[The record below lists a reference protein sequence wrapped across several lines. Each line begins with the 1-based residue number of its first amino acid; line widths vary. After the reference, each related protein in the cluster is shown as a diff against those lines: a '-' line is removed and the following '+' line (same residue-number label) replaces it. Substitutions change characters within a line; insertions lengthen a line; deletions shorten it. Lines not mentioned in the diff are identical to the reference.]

1 MAMGGSARSTMYSK
15 AKVFGHP
22 LHPVLVSFPVAFYT
36 TTAVAYLSYA
46 ATGKL
51 FCFQVGVVANVAG
64 VLTAVL
70 AAVPGFIDW
79 RWGVP
84 GGHPAKSM
92 GLLHMGLNV
101 TTLVL
106 ATVNAAVQIHKWS
119 DIAPTAGLAVV
130 FSILCLFATALAG
143 YLGGELVQRHHVGID
158 LTPEQSRLDVGAH
171 ARITDNS
178 SPSGRWLS

>member
-1 MAMGGSARSTMYSK
+1 MGGISEVAMYSK
-15 AKVFGHP
+15 AKVFGHA
-22 LHPVLVSFPVAFYT
+22 LHPVLVSFPIAFYT
-36 TTAVAYLSYA
+36 ATAVAYLVFA
-46 ATGKL
+46 TTGKP

-79 RWGVP
+79 RWGIP
-84 GGHPAKSM
+84 GGHPAKAM

-101 TTLVL
+101 SALVL
-106 ATVNAAVQIHKWS
+106 ATVNAAVQVPKWN
-119 DIAPTAGLAVV
+119 DFAPTAGLAVIA
-130 FSILCLFATALAG
+130 SLLCLFATALAG

-158 LTPEQSRLDVGAH
+158 LSPEQSRLDAAVH
-171 ARITDNS
+171 ARSTDNS

>member
-1 MAMGGSARSTMYSK
+1 MYSK
-15 AKVFGHP
+15 AKVFGHA
-22 LHPVLVSFPVAFYT
+22 LHPVLVSFPIAFYT
-36 TTAVAYLSYA
+36 ATVVAYLAFA
-46 ATGKL
+46 ATGKP

-84 GGHPAKSM
+84 GGHPAKSI

-101 TTLVL
+101 TALVL
-106 ATVNAAVQIHKWS
+106 ATVNAAVQIPKWN
-119 DIAPTAGLAVV
+119 DLAPTVGFALIV
-130 FSILCLFATALAG
+130 SLSSLFVTTLAG

-158 LTPEQSRLDVGAH
+158 LSPEQSRLDAGVH